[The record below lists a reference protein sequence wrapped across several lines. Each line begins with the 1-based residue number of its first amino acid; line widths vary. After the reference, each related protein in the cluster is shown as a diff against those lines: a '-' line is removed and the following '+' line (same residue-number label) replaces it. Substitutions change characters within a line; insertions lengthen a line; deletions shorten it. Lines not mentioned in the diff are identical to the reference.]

1 MWELKEDFADV
12 TRLARYAKKH
22 RAEYAACFDNL
33 ARLHTALNCGLTLQ
47 ECTFGFFGSEGMD
60 VYRIAQTG
68 IANAHESR
76 LYVYAK
82 ITGNEIQVLTI
93 GDKQSQQ
100 RDVQWCHTKV
110 AEIRTQES
118 N

>member
-1 MWELKEDFADV
+1 MWELKEDFADKP
-12 TRLARYAKKH
+12 RLARYAKRH
-22 RAEYAACFDNL
+22 RAEYAA
-33 ARLHTALNCGLTLQ
+33 GI
-47 ECTFGFFGSEGMD
+47 D

-68 IANAHESR
+68 IANAHESC

-100 RDVQWCHTKV
+100 RDVQWCHAKV